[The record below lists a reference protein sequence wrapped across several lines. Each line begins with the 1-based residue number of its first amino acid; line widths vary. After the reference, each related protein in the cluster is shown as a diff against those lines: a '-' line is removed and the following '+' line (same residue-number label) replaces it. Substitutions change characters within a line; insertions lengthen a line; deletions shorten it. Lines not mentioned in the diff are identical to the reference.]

1 MTRNSY
7 LSSMLAA
14 SFALFGLGQ
23 MVGCGAPPDDSASTA
38 AQISAEL
45 AACHLDDG
53 TIQPDAELH
62 ACDPGSQKKTT
73 ICHLPP
79 GNPANAHTLCIGNA
93 AVPAHLHNHGDY
105 LGACMNESPCS
116 PPAGT
121 GGRGGAG
128 GAGGAGECS
137 HPDAGGAPGAGGAAG
152 ATPGPV
158 IIIP

>member
-1 MTRNSY
+1 MTRSSY
-7 LSSMLAA
+7 LSSMRAV

-23 MVGCGAPPDDSASTA
+23 MVGCGAPPDDSASA
-38 AQISAEL
+38 ASQISAEL

-53 TIQPDAELH
+53 TVQHDAELH
-62 ACDPGSQKKTT
+62 ACDPQNQKKTT

-79 GNPANAHTLCIGNA
+79 GNPANAHTLCIGNS

-105 LGACMNESPCS
+105 LGACVNESPCS

-121 GGRGGAG
+121 GGSGGAG
-128 GAGGAGECS
+128 GVGECS
-137 HPDAGGAPGAGGAAG
+137 HPDGGGATTGSGGAAG

-158 IIIP
+158 IIP